1 MVITRAVVRVISVR
15 WHLKDEDVGYVCI
28 SQFNEQTT
36 SGLKKVINDFKVKK
50 GDKLK
55 GFIVDLRNNPAV

>member
-36 SGLKKVINDFKVKK
+36 SGLKKAINDFKVKK
-50 GDKLK
+50 
-55 GFIVDLRNNPAV
+55 RR